1 MGTTTPDVIYR
12 TEEHD
17 PDEGVC
23 IYLDGLSSHL
33 HGNAETAEK
42 DRVIR
47 TWLRNSGYEVIE
59 IAANDLDDENAMVR
73 HFRRL
78 ANYLSMPDLRNQ
90 VRNNRSWF
98 RETSE

>member
-1 MGTTTPDVIYR
+1 MYR
-12 TEEHD
+12 SEDHG

-23 IYLDGLSSHL
+23 IYLDGLSAHI

-42 DRVIR
+42 DRIIR

-59 IAANDLDDENAMVR
+59 IAANELDDENAMVR

-78 ANYLSMPDLRNQ
+78 ANYSSMRDLRNR
-90 VRNNRSWF
+90 VRDDRSWF
-98 RETSE
+98 HESSDKGR